1 MSAIEELLR
10 AKIVKI
16 EADRDR
22 EAAKVDKLDKE
33 LADVKR
39 ERDDLKFVVD
49 GHRPFNEWAQEYLD
63 AGRWA
68 GYRYCDGVM
77 TELKERDEELAS
89 ALKSNAHQADAYS
102 SLNAAYGQ
110 LAEEHAKALED
121 NDAAMKAPKI
131 TDFEAQRSDPVESPN
146 ADDAYTVLDMPPDLH
161 PQTKCL
167 VWGFANALAAKLHKA
182 EQKYG
187 YSDGWRTTDWIASGK
202 CREKL
207 MEHIAKGD
215 PRDVAAYCAF
225 LWWHNASTVSNDA
238 ACSAEDSELAALVR
252 KSYVLSCVDYGPEHE
267 IRWLFELPMPAADGE
282 RFKKLA
288 ARAAQEERK

>member
-10 AKIVKI
+10 AKIVMI

-102 SLNAAYGQ
+102 SLNAAYQQ
-110 LAEEHAKALED
+110 LAEEYAKSKTDMERLDWLESQASKFEVVIEVGKSRGMYYD
-121 NDAAMKAPKI
+121 TVRDAI
-131 TDFEAQRSDPVESPN
+131 
-146 ADDAYTVLDMPPDLH
+146 
-161 PQTKCL
+161 
-167 VWGFANALAAKLHKA
+167 
-182 EQKYG
+182 
-187 YSDGWRTTDWIASGK
+187 DGSI
-202 CREKL
+202 
-207 MEHIAKGD
+207 
-215 PRDVAAYCAF
+215 
-225 LWWHNASTVSNDA
+225 
-238 ACSAEDSELAALVR
+238 
-252 KSYVLSCVDYGPEHE
+252 
-267 IRWLFELPMPAADGE
+267 
-282 RFKKLA
+282 A